1 MEFITERREGAV
13 VTVTLNRPERRNA
26 LSKEMVAELLPL
38 LRRLE
43 NDPEAGVIVLTGEGK
58 GFCAGGDVKA
68 MADLDPSNLELQAVA
83 LRERSEVSRLLHE
96 MPKITIAMVNG
107 AAVGAGLGMALAC
120 DLRIGAAS
128 AKLATAFV
136 KVGLSGDFGGSYFL
150 TQLVGTAKAR
160 ELYFT
165 GETLD
170 AQQALQLGLFN
181 RVYPDAELARETQ
194 AFAAQ
199 LAAGPR
205 TAYTHMKRALNASQS
220 ASLAEVLN
228 MESWGQCR
236 CRQTQDHAEAVRAFT
251 EKRSPVF
258 HGR

>member
-1 MEFITERREGAV
+1 MDFIEERREGAV
-13 VTVTLNRPERRNA
+13 TTLTLNRPERRNA
-26 LSKEMVAELLPL
+26 LSKDMAHELLAA
-38 LRRLE
+38 LRRLSADE
-43 NDPEAGVIVLTGEGK
+43 STGVVIMTGAGQ

-83 LRERSEVSRLLHE
+83 LRERSEISRLLHE

-107 AAVGAGLGMALAC
+107 AAVGAGLAMALAC
-120 DLRIGAAS
+120 DLRFGGAS

-150 TQLVGTAKAR
+150 TQLLGPAKAR

-170 AQQALQLGLFN
+170 AETALRLGLFN
-181 RVYPDAELARETQ
+181 RLYPDAELSQETY

-205 TAYTHMKRALNASQS
+205 AAYVHMKRALNS
-220 ASLAEVLN
+220 AAGGTLSEVLEI
-228 MESWGQCR
+228 ESWGQCR
-236 CRQTQDHAEAVRAFT
+236 CRQTQDHAEAVRAFA

-258 HGR
+258 QGR